1 MSAGTPACGHE
12 MSELQWDKLR
22 RKTDTHAA
30 KHKTPVEAA
39 DTRRIAYVAECE
51 VHDVA
56 KHDPKRCPRLE
67 HHDKGSTDER
77 RRTLRRIHWDRRTLW
92 TKAEAEKEASDEEVR
107 PGVREALPDAGDE
120 REDAGDE
127 DRASAADQAVQLE
140 STVRG
145 GQSGVTEQGHY

>member
-1 MSAGTPACGHE
+1 MRGGAHLSSNSACG
-12 MSELQWDKLR
+12 QWKRLTLHRIHGEDLLSRVHRHGRALR
-22 RKTDTHAA
+22 SDTEAE
-30 KHKTPVEAA
+30 HKT
-39 DTRRIAYVAECE
+39 R
-51 VHDVA
+51 
-56 KHDPKRCPRLE
+56 
-67 HHDKGSTDER
+67 
-77 RRTLRRIHWDRRTLW
+77 
-92 TKAEAEKEASDEEVR
+92 DEEVW